1 MFPARWQDWNQRRL
15 DARQPIIDEINDR
28 VQRMLPNSPW
38 VALFPQLIQLAPFVF
53 AEEEPHQLTMR
64 EINPMGYMN
73 LWSFIELKQDEATFP
88 TRWNAWNQ
96 RRVNARQAIVNEIR
110 ANPDIDVKK
119 YPEIVSLLD
128 VM

>member
-1 MFPARWQDWNQRRL
+1 
-15 DARQPIIDEINDR
+15 
-28 VQRMLPNSPW
+28 
-38 VALFPQLIQLAPFVF
+38 
-53 AEEEPHQLTMR
+53 
-64 EINPMGYMN
+64 MN

-110 ANPDIDVKK
+110 ANQDIDVKK